1 MSDQDTQTFGLTL
14 EQVDN
19 YEFRVRFDDTAIPDL
34 TTDEPEPLGDG
45 DGPNPS
51 RLLVAAI
58 ANCLA
63 ASLLFAMRKFK
74 NAPGALK
81 ATAKASMQRNQAGR
95 WRMERVAVDLH
106 LSDPAAELEHL
117 ERIIGQFEDFCIVTQ
132 SVRQG
137 VAVDVRVLDREG
149 RVVN

>member
-1 MSDQDTQTFGLTL
+1 MSDHDTQTFGLSL

-19 YEFRVRFDDTAIPDL
+19 YEFRVRFDETSIPDL
-34 TTDEPEPLGDG
+34 TTDESEPLGG
-45 DGPNPS
+45 GTGPNPA
-51 RLLVAAI
+51 RLLVAAV

-63 ASLLFAMRKFK
+63 ASLLFALRKFK
-74 NAPGALK
+74 NEPGSLR
-81 ATAKASMQRNQAGR
+81 ATAKASLARNQAGR
-95 WRMERVAVDLH
+95 WRVERMAVDLH
-106 LSDPAAELEHL
+106 LSDPSADLEHL